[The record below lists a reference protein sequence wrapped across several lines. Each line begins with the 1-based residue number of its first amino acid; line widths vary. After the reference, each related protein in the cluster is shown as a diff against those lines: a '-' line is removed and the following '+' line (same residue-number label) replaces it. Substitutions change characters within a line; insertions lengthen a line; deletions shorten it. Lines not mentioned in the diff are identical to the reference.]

1 MENVRVVI
9 HIDAPRERVFTAVSD
24 HVAFLTQ
31 ADTTVTILRPGD
43 IDRNGLGCV
52 REVRVGR
59 RARYVEEITAWEPPT
74 FFEYTI
80 RETSLPLRH
89 RGSRIEL
96 SAWGGGTDVTWTARF
111 EITVPIVGGLLG
123 SRVRRRLTTAFTNFL
138 LAAKPRLESL

>member
-1 MENVRVVI
+1 MEKVRVVV
-9 HIDAPRERVFTAVSD
+9 HIDAPVEPVFAAVSD
-24 HVAFLTQ
+24 HVAFLTND
-31 ADTTVTILRPGD
+31 DTTATILRPGD

-59 RARYVEEITAWEPPT
+59 RARYIEEITAWEPPT

-96 SAWGGGTDVTWTARF
+96 KAWGGGTDVTWTAQF

-123 SRVRRRLTTAFTNFL
+123 SRISRRLTTAFTNFL
-138 LAAKPRLESL
+138 LATKTRLESR